1 MKIGKRMNLRVGSA
15 SIHYSEYDHAA
26 VESRSFTILQA
37 DGRKVTWQA
46 GTLTRP
52 FRDLQMNS
60 LESFNDVGADIV
72 KVRGNKDLNPAA
84 IERIC
89 KEKIEQLT
97 EDLLPKIKTVTQNMQ
112 TLAETVQRGF
122 SSVSPRNSTDIVGFL
137 ADQELRGLVR
147 GMSNDDRRALVSS
160 ARQGGHPEIVEAILR
175 ANPLLSGLS
184 SESANSLERAGI
196 AASRAEDVAALR
208 QMLAVYD
215 DVMATTSQACA
226 ALCGLVDNSNGYK
239 HRFEKWRQGCEGSE
253 LLREWLNKIP
263 SRTPTEKP
271 EPAKLKIK
279 EEGEQST
286 ETDGTGA
293 DAA

>member
-1 MKIGKRMNLRVGSA
+1 MKIGKRMNLKVGSA

-46 GTLTRP
+46 GSLARP

-60 LESFNDVGADIV
+60 LESFNDVGAEIV

-97 EDLLPKIKTVTQNMQ
+97 ENLLPKIKTVTQNMQ

-122 SSVSPRNSTDIVGFL
+122 SSVSPRNSTDVVGFL

-147 GMSNDDRRALVSS
+147 GMSSDDRRAFVFA
-160 ARQGGHPEIVEAILR
+160 ARQGRHPEIVEAILR

-184 SESANSLERAGI
+184 SESAGSLERAGI

-208 QMLAVYD
+208 HMLAIYD
-215 DVMATTSQACA
+215 DVMATTSQTCT
-226 ALCGLVDNSNGYK
+226 ALCGLVDNSGGYK
-239 HRFEKWRQGCEGSE
+239 LRFEKWRLGCDGSE
-253 LLREWLNKIP
+253 LLREWLNKLP
-263 SRTPTEKP
+263 SRTPAEKP
-271 EPAKLKIK
+271 EATKLKL
-279 EEGEQST
+279 EEKGEQAAET
-286 ETDGTGA
+286 EGVDA

>member
-1 MKIGKRMNLRVGSA
+1 MKIGKRMNLKVGSA

-60 LESFNDVGADIV
+60 LESFNDVGAEIV

-89 KEKIEQLT
+89 KEKINHLT

-122 SSVSPRNSTDIVGFL
+122 SSVSPRDRTDVVGFL

-147 GMSNDDRRALVSS
+147 GMSSDDRRALVSS
-160 ARQGGHPEIVEAILR
+160 ARQGAHPEIVEAILR

-208 QMLAVYD
+208 QMLAIYD
-215 DVMATTSQACA
+215 DVMATTSQTCT
-226 ALCGLVDNSNGYK
+226 ALSGLVDNSNGYK
-239 HRFEKWRQGCEGSE
+239 LRFEKWRQGCEGSE

-286 ETDGTGA
+286 ETDGISA